1 MVKKSPQA
9 LAAERRAEERE
20 EAAVR
25 RARHDLGAMKIAL
38 EATAGHAPCKA
49 ILAEISRLV
58 SEDAHYEA
66 AAAILFVEYA
76 GRLAHPREYAGECS
90 RPQDESCF

>member
-20 EAAVR
+20 EASIR
-25 RARHDLGAMKIAL
+25 QARHDLSALKIAL
-38 EATAGHAPCKA
+38 EATAGRPSAKA
-49 ILAEISRLV
+49 ILAEIQRLV
-58 SEDAHYEA
+58 SESAHHEA

-76 GRLAHPREYAGECS
+76 GRLSYPKTYETNTDQ
-90 RPQDESCF
+90 PMDEIRF